1 MRNLTASILLAI
13 GLTGSA
19 FADTTPATP
28 TEQPTTAAVSS
39 TAATPGTATPTTA
52 TPTTATPTTATSST
66 TTTTGNEAKAVGT
79 ETTKPEGENTPVTT
93 AENSENVPSATENTS
108 SEVQPEM
115 VAGGGFAE
123 DLSVMG
129 MYRNADLVVKSVMIG
144 LLLASIVTWALFF
157 AKGSYLISLRRRL
170 RKETAQLVEAK
181 SLNDALAISKK
192 FGNKSATADFF
203 NDAELERTYSQ
214 ESKVASGIKE
224 RVEMRMERR
233 VAAIIRELGR
243 GNGYLAT
250 IGAISPFI
258 GLFGTV
264 WGIMNSFIGIA
275 HSQTTNLAVVAP
287 GIAEALLATAI
298 GLIAAIPAVII
309 YNIFARMI
317 AGYRG
322 EIGDIATGVVTLV
335 SRDLDIENS
344 KAR

>member
-39 TAATPGTATPTTA
+39 TASTQGTATTNTVATTTENTANTA
-52 TPTTATPTTATSST
+52 TTGSEIKATGS
-66 TTTTGNEAKAVGT
+66 E
-79 ETTKPEGENTPVTT
+79 TPVTEGVNTT
-93 AENSENVPSATENTS
+93 AVTPVVENATP
-108 SEVQPEM
+108 EVQPEI

-157 AKGSYLISLRRRL
+157 AKGSYLLALRRRL
-170 RKETAQLVEAK
+170 RNETAQLLDAK
-181 SLNDALAISKK
+181 SLDDALAISKK
-192 FGNKSATADFF
+192 FGNKSASADFF
-203 NDAELERTYSQ
+203 TDADLEREYSK
-214 ESKVASGIKE
+214 ESKVAAGIKE

>member
-19 FADTTPATP
+19 FADTIPATP

-39 TAATPGTATPTTA
+39 TASTPGTATPTTA
-52 TPTTATPTTATSST
+52 TAST
-66 TTTTGNEAKAVGT
+66 TSTMGNEVKAVGT

-93 AENSENVPSATENTS
+93 AENSENVPSATENTP

-170 RKETAQLVEAK
+170 RNETAQLVEAK

>member
-19 FADTTPATP
+19 FADTTPATS

-39 TAATPGTATPTTA
+39 TASTQGTATTNSVATT
-52 TPTTATPTTATSST
+52 
-66 TTTTGNEAKAVGT
+66 
-79 ETTKPEGENTPVTT
+79 
-93 AENSENVPSATENTS
+93 TENTANTAATG
-108 SEVQPEM
+108 SEIKATGSETPVVEGVNTTENTNSETLVTENTTQEAQPEI

-157 AKGSYLISLRRRL
+157 AKGSYLLSLRRRL
-170 RKETAQLVEAK
+170 RNETAQLLDVK
-181 SLNDALAISKK
+181 SLDDALVISKT
-192 FGNKSATADFF
+192 FGNKSASADFF
-203 NDAELERTYSQ
+203 TDADLERDYSK
-214 ESKVASGIKE
+214 ESKVAAGIKE

-233 VAAIIRELGR
+233 VAAIARELGR

>member
-28 TEQPTTAAVSS
+28 TEQPTTTAAVSS
-39 TAATPGTATPTTA
+39 TASTPGTATPTTA
-52 TPTTATPTTATSST
+52 TSSATS
-66 TTTTGNEAKAVGT
+66 TTGNDAKAVGS

-93 AENSENVPSATENTS
+93 AENSENATSAPENTPA
-108 SEVQPEM
+108 EVQPEM

-144 LLLASIVTWALFF
+144 LMLASIVTWALFF
-157 AKGSYLISLRRRL
+157 AKGSYLLSLRRRL
-170 RKETAQLVEAK
+170 RNETAQLVDAK

>member
-1 MRNLTASILLAI
+1 MRNLTASIILAI

-19 FADTTPATP
+19 FADTTPAKQ
-28 TEQPTTAAVSS
+28 TEQPA
-39 TAATPGTATPTTA
+39 
-52 TPTTATPTTATSST
+52 TTATSST
-66 TTTTGNEAKAVGT
+66 VSTQGTATTTIAPTAENTATPTGEEAKTAT
-79 ETTKPEGENTPVTT
+79 SETPVT
-93 AENSENVPSATENTS
+93 EENTS
-108 SEVQPEM
+108 ASTGDAAQTAQMPENATQGTAPEL
-115 VAGGGFAE
+115 VTGGGFAE

-157 AKGSYLISLRRRL
+157 AKGSYLLALRRRL
-170 RKETAQLVEAK
+170 RNESAQLVEAK
-181 SLNDALAISKK
+181 SLKDALAISQK

-214 ESKVASGIKE
+214 ESHVASGIKE

-317 AGYRG
+317 SGYRG

-344 KAR
+344 KSR

>member
-19 FADTTPATP
+19 FADTTPATQ
-28 TEQPTTAAVSS
+28 TEQPTTAVSS
-39 TAATPGTATPTTA
+39 TASTQGTAITNNAVATTNN
-52 TPTTATPTTATSST
+52 TTNEVKVTGTETSTVEDVKASGDIVT
-66 TTTTGNEAKAVGT
+66 TTT
-79 ETTKPEGENTPVTT
+79 
-93 AENSENVPSATENTS
+93 ENSESTS
-108 SEVQPEM
+108 SVAENVAQDAPPEM

-157 AKGSYLISLRRRL
+157 AKGSYLLALRRRL
-170 RKETAQLVEAK
+170 RNETAQLVDAK
-181 SLNDALAISKK
+181 SLNDALAISQK
-192 FGNKSATADFF
+192 FGEKSASADFF
-203 NDAELERTYSQ
+203 TDADLERTYSK
-214 ESKVASGIKE
+214 ESNVASGIKE

-233 VAAIIRELGR
+233 VAAIVRELGR

>member
-1 MRNLTASILLAI
+1 MRNLTASIILAI

-19 FADTTPATP
+19 FADTTPAKQ
-28 TEQPTTAAVSS
+28 TEQPA
-39 TAATPGTATPTTA
+39 
-52 TPTTATPTTATSST
+52 TTATSST
-66 TTTTGNEAKAVGT
+66 ASTQGTAATTIA
-79 ETTKPEGENTPVTT
+79 PT
-93 AENSENVPSATENTS
+93 AENTATPMGEATKTATSETPVAEENTS
-108 SEVQPEM
+108 TSTGDAAQTALEPENAQGATPEI
-115 VAGGGFAE
+115 VTGGGFAE

-157 AKGSYLISLRRRL
+157 AKGSYLLALRRRL
-170 RKETAQLVEAK
+170 RNESAQLVEAK
-181 SLNDALAISKK
+181 SLKEALAISQK
-192 FGNKSATADFF
+192 FCNKSATADFF

-214 ESKVASGIKE
+214 DSHVASGIKE

-317 AGYRG
+317 SGYRG

-344 KAR
+344 KSR

>member
-1 MRNLTASILLAI
+1 MRNLTASIILAI

-19 FADTTPATP
+19 FADTTPAKQ
-28 TEQPTTAAVSS
+28 TEQPA
-39 TAATPGTATPTTA
+39 
-52 TPTTATPTTATSST
+52 TTATSST
-66 TTTTGNEAKAVGT
+66 ASTQGTATTTIA
-79 ETTKPEGENTPVTT
+79 PT
-93 AENSENVPSATENTS
+93 AENTATPMGEATKTATSETPVAEENTS
-108 SEVQPEM
+108 TSTGDVAQTALEPENAQGATPEI
-115 VAGGGFAE
+115 VTGGGFAE

-157 AKGSYLISLRRRL
+157 AKGSYLLALRRRL
-170 RKETAQLVEAK
+170 RNESAQLVEAK
-181 SLNDALAISKK
+181 SLKEALAISQK

-214 ESKVASGIKE
+214 DSHVASGIKE

-317 AGYRG
+317 SGYRG

-344 KAR
+344 KSR

>member
-39 TAATPGTATPTTA
+39 TASTQGTATTNTVATTTENTANTA
-52 TPTTATPTTATSST
+52 TTGSEIKATGS
-66 TTTTGNEAKAVGT
+66 E
-79 ETTKPEGENTPVTT
+79 TPVTEGVNTT
-93 AENSENVPSATENTS
+93 AVTPVVENATPEA
-108 SEVQPEM
+108 QPEM

-157 AKGSYLISLRRRL
+157 AKGSYLLALRRRL
-170 RKETAQLVEAK
+170 RNETAQLLDAK
-181 SLNDALAISKK
+181 SLDDALAISKK
-192 FGNKSATADFF
+192 FGNKSASADFF
-203 NDAELERTYSQ
+203 TDADLEREYSK
-214 ESKVASGIKE
+214 ESKVAAGIKE

>member
-39 TAATPGTATPTTA
+39 TASTQGTATPTTV
-52 TPTTATPTTATSST
+52 TPTTATTTS
-66 TTTTGNEAKAVGT
+66 TTGNEVKAVGT
-79 ETTKPEGENTPVTT
+79 ETAKPEGENTPATT
-93 AENSENVPSATENTS
+93 AENSENAPLATENTS

-157 AKGSYLISLRRRL
+157 AKGSYLITLRRRL
-170 RKETAQLVEAK
+170 RNETAQLVEAK

-203 NDAELERTYSQ
+203 NDAELERTY
-214 ESKVASGIKE
+214 SGIKE

>member
-1 MRNLTASILLAI
+1 MRNLTASIILAI

-19 FADTTPATP
+19 FADTTPAKQ
-28 TEQPTTAAVSS
+28 TEQPA
-39 TAATPGTATPTTA
+39 
-52 TPTTATPTTATSST
+52 TTATSST
-66 TTTTGNEAKAVGT
+66 ASTQGAATTTIA
-79 ETTKPEGENTPVTT
+79 PT
-93 AENSENVPSATENTS
+93 AENTATPTGEAAKTATSETPVAEENTS
-108 SEVQPEM
+108 TSTGDAAQTALEPENAQGATPEI
-115 VAGGGFAE
+115 VTGGGFAE

-157 AKGSYLISLRRRL
+157 AKGSYLLALRRRL
-170 RKETAQLVEAK
+170 RNESAQLVEAK
-181 SLNDALAISKK
+181 SLKEALAISQK

-214 ESKVASGIKE
+214 DSHVASGIKE

-317 AGYRG
+317 SGYRG

-344 KAR
+344 KSR

>member
-39 TAATPGTATPTTA
+39 TASTQGTATTA
-52 TPTTATPTTATSST
+52 TPTTDSSANTS
-66 TTTTGNEAKAVGT
+66 NEAKVPSSEPA
-79 ETTKPEGENTPVTT
+79 KPEGENTLPATVEN
-93 AENSENVPSATENTS
+93 AENTVNTPSATENS
-108 SEVQPEM
+108 SPAVEPEM

-157 AKGSYLISLRRRL
+157 AKGSYLLSLRRRL
-170 RKETAQLVEAK
+170 RNETAQLVDAK
-181 SLNDALAISKK
+181 SLNDALTISKK

-233 VAAIIRELGR
+233 VAAIVRELGR

>member
-19 FADTTPATP
+19 FADTTPASP

-39 TAATPGTATPTTA
+39 TASTQGTATPTIV
-52 TPTTATPTTATSST
+52 TPATATST
-66 TTTTGNEAKAVGT
+66 TETGNEVKAAGT
-79 ETTKPEGENTPVTT
+79 ETAKPEGENTPATT
-93 AENSENVPSATENTS
+93 AENSENAPLATENTS

-115 VAGGGFAE
+115 VVGGGFAE

-170 RKETAQLVEAK
+170 RNETAQLVEAK

>member
-28 TEQPTTAAVSS
+28 TEQPTTTAAVSS
-39 TAATPGTATPTTA
+39 TASTPG
-52 TPTTATPTTATSST
+52 TATPTTATSST
-66 TTTTGNEAKAVGT
+66 TATTGNDAKAVGS

-93 AENSENVPSATENTS
+93 AENSEKITSAPENTPA
-108 SEVQPEM
+108 EVQPEM

-144 LLLASIVTWALFF
+144 LMLASIVTWALFF
-157 AKGSYLISLRRRL
+157 AKGSYLLSLRRRL
-170 RKETAQLVEAK
+170 RNETAQLVDAK

>member
-13 GLTGSA
+13 GLTSA
-19 FADTTPATP
+19 AYADTKPVSQ
-28 TEQPTTAAVSS
+28 TEQPTTAAVSTTAS
-39 TAATPGTATPTTA
+39 TQGTATPNNSVA
-52 TPTTATPTTATSST
+52 KTPDAA
-66 TTTTGNEAKAVGT
+66 TTGNQSNVTAADAAKDSTTQPSDNAQST
-79 ETTKPEGENTPVTT
+79 PLETDNPVQSPELI
-93 AENSENVPSATENTS
+93 S
-108 SEVQPEM
+108 
-115 VAGGGFAE
+115 GGGFAE
-123 DLSVMG
+123 DLSIPG
-129 MYRNADLVVKSVMIG
+129 MYHNADIVVKSVMIG
-144 LLLASIVTWALFF
+144 LMIASVITWALFF
-157 AKGSYLISLRRRL
+157 AKGTYLLGLRRRL
-170 RKETAQLVEAK
+170 RAETAQLVNVK
-181 SLNDALAISKK
+181 SLEAALAISQK
-192 FGNKSATADFF
+192 FGKKSATADFIT
-203 NDAELERTYSQ
+203 DANLELEF
-214 ESKVASGIKE
+214 SKDSKLAEGIKE

-233 VAAIIRELGR
+233 VAAVVRELGR

-322 EIGDIATGVVTLV
+322 EISDIATGVVSLV

>member
-39 TAATPGTATPTTA
+39 TASTQGTATTNTVATTTENTANTA
-52 TPTTATPTTATSST
+52 TTGSEIKATGS
-66 TTTTGNEAKAVGT
+66 E
-79 ETTKPEGENTPVTT
+79 TPVTEGVNTT
-93 AENSENVPSATENTS
+93 AVTPVVENATPEA
-108 SEVQPEM
+108 QPEI

-157 AKGSYLISLRRRL
+157 AKGSYLLALRRRL
-170 RKETAQLVEAK
+170 RNETAQLLDAK
-181 SLNDALAISKK
+181 SLDDALAISKK
-192 FGNKSATADFF
+192 FGNKSASADFF
-203 NDAELERTYSQ
+203 TDADLEREYSK
-214 ESKVASGIKE
+214 ESKVAAGIKE

>member
-13 GLTGSA
+13 GLTGPA

-39 TAATPGTATPTTA
+39 TASTQGTATPAAATPETA
-52 TPTTATPTTATSST
+52 TAA
-66 TTTTGNEAKAVGT
+66 TTTGNEVKAVGT
-79 ETTKPEGENTPVTT
+79 ETAKPEGENTPATT
-93 AENSENVPSATENTS
+93 AENSENVPLATENTS

-170 RKETAQLVEAK
+170 RNETAQLVEAK

>member
-1 MRNLTASILLAI
+1 MR
-13 GLTGSA
+13 
-19 FADTTPATP
+19 
-28 TEQPTTAAVSS
+28 QPT
-39 TAATPGTATPTTA
+39 
-52 TPTTATPTTATSST
+52 
-66 TTTTGNEAKAVGT
+66 
-79 ETTKPEGENTPVTT
+79 
-93 AENSENVPSATENTS
+93 
-108 SEVQPEM
+108 
-115 VAGGGFAE
+115 
-123 DLSVMG
+123 
-129 MYRNADLVVKSVMIG
+129 
-144 LLLASIVTWALFF
+144 
-157 AKGSYLISLRRRL
+157 
-170 RKETAQLVEAK
+170 
-181 SLNDALAISKK
+181 
-192 FGNKSATADFF
+192 FF

-214 ESKVASGIKE
+214 ESHVASGIKE

-317 AGYRG
+317 SGYRG

-344 KAR
+344 KSR

>member
-39 TAATPGTATPTTA
+39 TASTPGTATPTTA
-52 TPTTATPTTATSST
+52 TTTSA
-66 TTTTGNEAKAVGT
+66 TGNEVKAVGT
-79 ETTKPEGENTPVTT
+79 ETTKPEGENTPITT
-93 AENSENVPSATENTS
+93 AENSENVPSVTENTP

-157 AKGSYLISLRRRL
+157 AKGSYLLALRRRL
-170 RKETAQLVEAK
+170 RNETAQLVEAK

-224 RVEMRMERR
+224 RIEMRMERR

>member
-39 TAATPGTATPTTA
+39 TASTQGTATPA
-52 TPTTATPTTATSST
+52 TATSTTVST
-66 TTTTGNEAKAVGT
+66 AGSEVKAVGT
-79 ETTKPEGENTPVTT
+79 ETAKPEGENTPVTT
-93 AENSENVPSATENTS
+93 ADNSENVPLATENAS

-170 RKETAQLVEAK
+170 RNETVQLVEAK

>member
-1 MRNLTASILLAI
+1 MRNLTASIILAI

-19 FADTTPATP
+19 FADTTPAKQ
-28 TEQPTTAAVSS
+28 TEQPA
-39 TAATPGTATPTTA
+39 
-52 TPTTATPTTATSST
+52 TTATSST
-66 TTTTGNEAKAVGT
+66 VSTQGTAATTIAPTA
-79 ETTKPEGENTPVTT
+79 ENTATSETPVT
-93 AENSENVPSATENTS
+93 EENTS
-108 SEVQPEM
+108 ASTGAAAQTAQMPENATQGTAPEL
-115 VAGGGFAE
+115 VTGGGFAE

-157 AKGSYLISLRRRL
+157 AKGSHLLALRRRL
-170 RKETAQLVEAK
+170 RNESAQLVEAK
-181 SLNDALAISKK
+181 SLKDALAISQK

-214 ESKVASGIKE
+214 ESHVASGIKE

-344 KAR
+344 KSR

>member
-19 FADTTPATP
+19 FADTTPASP

-39 TAATPGTATPTTA
+39 TASTQGTATPTIV
-52 TPTTATPTTATSST
+52 TPATATST
-66 TTTTGNEAKAVGT
+66 TETGNEVKAAGT
-79 ETTKPEGENTPVTT
+79 ETAKPETAKPEGENTPATT
-93 AENSENVPSATENTS
+93 AENSENAPLATENTS

-170 RKETAQLVEAK
+170 RNETAQLVEAK

>member
-39 TAATPGTATPTTA
+39 TASTPGTATPTTA
-52 TPTTATPTTATSST
+52 TPTTATTTSA
-66 TTTTGNEAKAVGT
+66 TGNEVKPVGT
-79 ETTKPEGENTPVTT
+79 ETSKPEGENTPVTT
-93 AENSENVPSATENTS
+93 AENAENVPSATENTPS
-108 SEVQPEM
+108 AVQPEM

-157 AKGSYLISLRRRL
+157 AKGSYLLALRRRL
-170 RKETAQLVEAK
+170 RNETAQLVEAK

-233 VAAIIRELGR
+233 VVAIIRELGR

>member
-39 TAATPGTATPTTA
+39 TATTPITT
-52 TPTTATPTTATSST
+52 TQTTATSATVST
-66 TTTTGNEAKAVGT
+66 TGKAENT
-79 ETTKPEGENTPVTT
+79 ETTKPEGENTAVIT
-93 AENSENVPSATENTS
+93 AENSENAPSTTENTP
-108 SEVQPEM
+108 SEAQPEM

-170 RKETAQLVEAK
+170 RNETAQLVEAK

-192 FGNKSATADFF
+192 FGHKSATADFF